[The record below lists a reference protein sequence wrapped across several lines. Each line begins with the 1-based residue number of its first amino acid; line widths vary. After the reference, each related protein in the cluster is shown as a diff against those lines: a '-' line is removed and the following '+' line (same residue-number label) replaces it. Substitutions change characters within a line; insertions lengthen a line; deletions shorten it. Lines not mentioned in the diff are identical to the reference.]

1 VLGQLLSWGGDQLLW
16 TRRALLRAAASTIF
30 LAATAQA
37 MDHSAN
43 ELFEAV
49 VIRLEA
55 AEQELAR
62 TRVESALQ
70 YLKHVDPS
78 NELLAD
84 DVGLLRRYLRI
95 IAVASRDTNQI
106 DRAIGAYEQL
116 QVIAQ
121 QDGDSRTFAEAVIG
135 KVVSLSNAGRIG
147 LAESVLTAYGP
158 QLDSIRDPRIQL
170 EYSFWKARVLEDKS
184 EVSAAWSITER
195 EILPFTALHEE
206 DGMQIARHVAAS
218 RLALTGR
225 DRDWRAAERSLEQA
239 RDLLS
244 SHTTLLRRGQ
254 LATGQAL
261 FLLISGDLDGARR
274 MIRSAEQIFDVGGI
288 ISPHFEKVRR
298 LLEEADRGSLG
309 KS

>member
-1 VLGQLLSWGGDQLLW
+1 
-16 TRRALLRAAASTIF
+16 
-30 LAATAQA
+30 
-37 MDHSAN
+37 
-43 ELFEAV
+43 
-49 VIRLEA
+49 
-55 AEQELAR
+55 
-62 TRVESALQ
+62 
-70 YLKHVDPS
+70 
-78 NELLAD
+78 
-84 DVGLLRRYLRI
+84 
-95 IAVASRDTNQI
+95 
-106 DRAIGAYEQL
+106 
-116 QVIAQ
+116 
-121 QDGDSRTFAEAVIG
+121 
-135 KVVSLSNAGRIG
+135 
-147 LAESVLTAYGP
+147 
-158 QLDSIRDPRIQL
+158 
-170 EYSFWKARVLEDKS
+170 
-184 EVSAAWSITER
+184 
-195 EILPFTALHEE
+195 
-206 DGMQIARHVAAS
+206 MQIARHVAAS